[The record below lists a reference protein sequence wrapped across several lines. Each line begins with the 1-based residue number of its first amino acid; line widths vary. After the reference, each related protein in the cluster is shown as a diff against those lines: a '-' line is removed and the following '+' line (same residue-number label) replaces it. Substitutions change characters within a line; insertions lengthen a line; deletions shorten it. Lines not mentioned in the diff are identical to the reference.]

1 MTLEVE
7 TSDAPSPLEMPT
19 IILTHQQLYDRV
31 WMTPLDALA
40 KELGLS
46 GRGLGTLCNRHDI
59 PVPHRGWWA
68 KKAPGH
74 RVRQT
79 PLPAPSAGLAASIGF
94 TVSDKVEAEQS
105 EAPQLHPLVA
115 FEQQSKNGI
124 DVPDDRGCATGRHS
138 RWNSSASAPRRIA
151 QLLRSR
157 GMMTREEGSDGTAD
171 ERDTMWSESTI
182 ERVLR
187 NVDSSA
193 GAPSPMALL

>member
-1 MTLEVE
+1 
-7 TSDAPSPLEMPT
+7 MPT

-31 WMTPLDALA
+31 LMTPLDALA

-46 GRGLGTLCNRHDI
+46 GRGLGKLCNRHDI
-59 PVPHRGWWA
+59 PVPPRGWWA

-94 TVSDKVEAEQS
+94 TVPDKVEAEQS

-124 DVPDDRGCATGRHS
+124 DVPDDLTLSDPVVLRTQRLLNKGKRDTGGLIPVPAGGLHVHTPK
-138 RWNSSASAPRRIA
+138 SSTIVPRRVLQAI
-151 QLLRSR
+151 L
-157 GMMTREEGSDGTAD
+157 TAF
-171 ERDTMWSESTI
+171 EHS
-182 ERVLR
+182 
-187 NVDSSA
+187 
-193 GAPSPMALL
+193 